1 MKFLMNF
8 RNMKKSAQDVY
19 ISDPI
24 DIDKDGNNLT
34 LMDIVA
40 DDSNIL
46 EDIDTKLKCEKM
58 YAYINESLDERERQ
72 IIILRYGLNGKAPL
86 PQREVAKRLGISRSY
101 ISRIE
106 KKALLTLR
114 RRFEQNDGCQQTC

>member
-1 MKFLMNF
+1 MRIANEILMNF

-72 IIILRYGLNGKAPL
+72 IIILRYGLNGKA
-86 PQREVAKRLGISRSY
+86 KRLGISRSY